1 LTDVGLLVV
10 YQTLSADGDFVMPR
24 MSPSDGFPTATEMV
38 VRYGE
43 RSPRDLSDLDWYIAF
58 GYFKLAVIA
67 EGIHNRYLQGKT
79 VGEGFA
85 HFGPAVPRL
94 LDTALTTL
102 AAR

>member
-1 LTDVGLLVV
+1 
-10 YQTLSADGDFVMPR
+10 
-24 MSPSDGFPTATEMV
+24 MV

-43 RSPRDLSDLDWYIAF
+43 RSARDLSDLDWYVAF

-67 EGIHNRYLQGKT
+67 EGIHNRFQQRKT

-94 LDTALTTL
+94 LDTALITL